1 MFLRPTA
8 DVKQS
13 VESAVLPDLMKNC
26 KKRNLSA
33 WTFKLSY
40 IVLIFYLIY
49 FLDPEIQI
57 MQKTNIWVVTWP
69 SSHGH
74 CLTLSKLNCKT
85 CKPAVKCNKWCKN
98 YVQSQIHLRKTM
110 TDRCRTDTLNLTFSY
125 WLKNVV
131 YTVVC

>member
-49 FLDPEIQI
+49 FLDPEIHI

-74 CLTLSKLNCKT
+74 CLTLSNLIVKRVNQLSSATNDAKT
-85 CKPAVKCNKWCKN
+85 MFSHRSIYEKPWPIVAE
-98 YVQSQIHLRKTM
+98 QIHWIWHFLTDSKT
-110 TDRCRTDTLNLTFSY
+110 
-125 WLKNVV
+125 
-131 YTVVC
+131 